1 MFRFF
6 FKHLLL
12 QVEENAGVFNG
23 MANIVMQTLLDYSPH
38 VEPGHEEY
46 DTRRSLLVSLS
57 IIIF

>member
-12 QVEENAGVFNG
+12 LVEESAGVFNG
-23 MANIVMQTLLDYSPH
+23 MANIVMQKLMDYSPL

-46 DTRRSLLVSLS
+46 DTRRSLLVSLLFF
-57 IIIF
+57 IF